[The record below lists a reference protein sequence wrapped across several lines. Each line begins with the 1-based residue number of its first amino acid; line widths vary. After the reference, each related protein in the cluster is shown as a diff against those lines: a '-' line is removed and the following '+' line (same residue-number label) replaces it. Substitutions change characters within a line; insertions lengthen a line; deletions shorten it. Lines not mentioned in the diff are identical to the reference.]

1 MKPDLLLYSFIF
13 WFCGHSIWV
22 SCQPVVDC
30 FSQFTTPLAIFTMGG
45 TQRHGG
51 VIIQEMLKIEVRL
64 NNYSIIQERFPT
76 IPAAVFS

>member
-1 MKPDLLLYSFIF
+1 
-13 WFCGHSIWV
+13 
-22 SCQPVVDC
+22 
-30 FSQFTTPLAIFTMGG
+30 MGG